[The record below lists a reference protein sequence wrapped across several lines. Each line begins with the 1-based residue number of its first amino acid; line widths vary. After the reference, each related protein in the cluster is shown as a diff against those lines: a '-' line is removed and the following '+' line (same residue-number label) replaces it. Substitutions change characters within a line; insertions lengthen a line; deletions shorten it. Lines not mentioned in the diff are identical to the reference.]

1 MRAQTAL
8 GKMRKQKGPKM
19 ANTRIEIPVTAIAA
33 ICRKWRIEEM
43 SVFGSALRD
52 DFNEGSDIDLLIRF
66 EKNTGWSLFDWM
78 EIADELEVAFGRK
91 VDLVAES
98 GLRNPFRRR
107 EILDTREI
115 VYAA

>member
-1 MRAQTAL
+1 
-8 GKMRKQKGPKM
+8 M
-19 ANTRIEIPVTAIAA
+19 ADVKFEVPVAEIAA
-33 ICRKWRIEEM
+33 ICRKWRIAEL

-52 DFNEGSDIDLLIRF
+52 DFAEDSDVDLLVRF
-66 EKNTGWSLFDWM
+66 EKDAGWSLFDWM
-78 EIADELEVAFGRK
+78 EIADEFTVAFGRR

>member
-1 MRAQTAL
+1 
-8 GKMRKQKGPKM
+8 MRKNRGPQM
-19 ANTRIEIPVTAIAA
+19 TSARIEIPVAEIAA

-52 DFNEGSDIDLLIRF
+52 DFNEGSDIDLLVRF
-66 EKNTGWSLFDWM
+66 EKNAGWSLFDWM
-78 EIADELEVAFGRK
+78 EIAEEFEAAFGRK

-107 EILDTREI
+107 EILATREI